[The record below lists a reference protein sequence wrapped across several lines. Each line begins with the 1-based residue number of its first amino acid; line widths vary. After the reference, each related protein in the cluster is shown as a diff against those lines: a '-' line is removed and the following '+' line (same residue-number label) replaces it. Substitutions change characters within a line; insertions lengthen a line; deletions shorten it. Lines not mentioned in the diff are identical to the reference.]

1 MKSSAQQALIGAV
14 RGFAQRHL
22 SPRAVSSLEPGSSL
36 EPRRKPFESG
46 SPLEHRRKPL
56 ESGSSLEPRRKP
68 LESGSPLEHRRKAV
82 CVALSGGADSL
93 ALTAAAVRAG
103 LDVTALVVDH
113 GLQEGSA
120 ETAAAAAE
128 RARGLGARARVL
140 TVEVDGAGGPE
151 AAARAARYAA
161 LDAAREGR
169 PVLLGHT
176 LDDQA
181 ETVLLGLGRG
191 SGARSL
197 AGMTA
202 WNDPWGRPF
211 LGIRRAQTARVC
223 SELGLAPWDDPHNRD
238 GRFTRARL
246 RHELLPLLDDVLG
259 GGVPEALARTAD
271 QLRADAR
278 ALEAFA
284 ADLLERARTS
294 GGVAVREL
302 AAAPTAVRT
311 RTLRSWLIESG
322 AVEPS
327 ARLVAQVD
335 ALVGDWRGQGPVA
348 IGGDDR
354 SRLTVL
360 RRDSVLVVA
369 RTAR

>member
-1 MKSSAQQALIGAV
+1 MKSSAQQSLIGAV
-14 RGFAQRHL
+14 RGFAQRHVA
-22 SPRAVSSLEPGSSL
+22 PPLEPVTRLDSVTPL
-36 EPRRKPFESG
+36 EPVTPLDPVT
-46 SPLEHRRKPL
+46 PLEP
-56 ESGSSLEPRRKP
+56 
-68 LESGSPLEHRRKAV
+68 RRKAV

-120 ETAAAAAE
+120 EIAAAAAE
-128 RARGLGARARVL
+128 CARGLGARARVL
-140 TVEVDGAGGPE
+140 TVEVDGPGGPE

-161 LDAAREGR
+161 LDSARDGR

-211 LGIRRAQTARVC
+211 LGIRRAQTARMC
-223 SELGLAPWDDPHNRD
+223 RELGLAPWDDPHNRD

-246 RHELLPLLDDVLG
+246 RHEVLPLLDDVLG

-302 AAAPTAVRT
+302 AAAPTAVRS

-335 ALVGDWRGQGPVA
+335 ALVVAWHGQGPVA
-348 IGGDDR
+348 VGGDAEAR
-354 SRLTVL
+354 
-360 RRDSVLVVA
+360 LVVTRRA
-369 RTAR
+369 SELIAEYVRR

>member
-22 SPRAVSSLEPGSSL
+22 SPRAVSSLEP
-36 EPRRKPFESG
+36 
-46 SPLEHRRKPL
+46 
-56 ESGSSLEPRRKP
+56 GSSLEPRRKP

-103 LDVTALVVDH
+103 LAVTALVVDH

-120 ETAAAAAE
+120 AVAAAAAE
-128 RARGLGARARVL
+128 CARGLGARAQVL
-140 TVEVDGAGGPE
+140 TVEVDGPGGLE

-161 LDAAREGR
+161 LDSARDGR

-197 AGMTA
+197 AGMAA
-202 WNDPWGRPF
+202 WSDPWGRPL
-211 LGIRRAQTARVC
+211 LGIRRAQTHRAC
-223 SELGLAPWDDPHNRD
+223 ADWGLSVWDDPHNSD
-238 GRFTRARL
+238 PRFTRVRL
-246 RHELLPLLDDVLG
+246 RHEVLPLLDDVLG
-259 GGVPEALARTAD
+259 GGVPEALGRTAD
-271 QLRADAR
+271 QLRADAE
-278 ALEAFA
+278 ALESFA
-284 ADLLERARTS
+284 AELLARARTA
-294 GGVAVREL
+294 GGISVREL
-302 AAAPTAVRT
+302 AGAPTAVRT
-311 RTLRSWLIESG
+311 RALRSWLTESG

-327 ARLVAQVD
+327 ARLVAQID
-335 ALVGDWRGQGPVA
+335 ALVSDWRGQGPVA
-348 IGGDDR
+348 IGGDDAAR
-354 SRLTVL
+354 LVVTRRAAMLTV
-360 RRDSVLVVA
+360 RRDP
-369 RTAR
+369 R